1 MDYELSS
8 EMLKLRE
15 DLEKQLKVLKLNRE
29 KVPLEILKSKY
40 KKGYDALRNDIK
52 NKTSEYAT
60 AVAVRGIRFR
70 EDYLYEG
77 VAVLN
82 DVLGNTAITK
92 EISKAAFI
100 KMDIDE
106 ITRLSELM
114 REEIIAA
121 VATRCDTSAVI
132 IGGAEDAG

>member
-1 MDYELSS
+1 MDYELSP
-8 EMLKLRE
+8 ETLKLRE
-15 DLEKQLKVLKLNRE
+15 DLEKQLKLLKVNRE
-29 KVPLEILKSKY
+29 KVPIEILKSKY
-40 KKGYDALRNDIK
+40 KKGYDALCNDIK

-82 DVLGNTAITK
+82 DVLGKTGLSK

-121 VATRCDTSAVI
+121 VATRCDTTAVI
-132 IGGAEDAG
+132 IGGGNNA